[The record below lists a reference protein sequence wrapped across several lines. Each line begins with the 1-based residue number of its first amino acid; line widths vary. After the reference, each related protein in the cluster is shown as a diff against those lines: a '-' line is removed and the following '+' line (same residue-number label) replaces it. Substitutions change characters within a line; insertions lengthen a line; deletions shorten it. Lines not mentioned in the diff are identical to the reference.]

1 MDTDAR
7 SFGVDSKMAFWMDDW
22 ERIEFEDLTPKQLME
37 VVQLILEELKVNDIL
52 KHRYDKHLM
61 LHKFDTDAE

>member
-1 MDTDAR
+1 
-7 SFGVDSKMAFWMDDW
+7 MAFWMDDW